1 MMTDPIA
8 DMLTRIRNAAKAR
21 HRREDVPASNLLPAL
36 ADFLKREGY
45 IRAVNQVDV
54 GPQVN
59 LRISLKSVDYRKPA
73 FEGLERVSKPGLRR
87 YVPKDQIPKVLG
99 GYGTAVVSTSRGIL
113 TGHEARIAGVGG
125 EVICKVW

>member
-21 HRREDVPASNLLPAL
+21 HRRVDVPASNMKRSL
-36 ADFLKREGY
+36 ADLLQREGY
-45 IRAVNQVDV
+45 IRAVKSIDE
-54 GPQVN
+54 GPQGT
-59 LRISLKSVDYRKPA
+59 LRIYLKYVDDRTPA

-87 YVPKDQIPKVLG
+87 YVPKDRIPKVLG

>member
-1 MMTDPIA
+1 MMNDPIA

-21 HRREDVPASNLLPAL
+21 HRRVDIPASNMKRAL
-36 ADFLKREGY
+36 AELLKREGY
-45 IRAVNQVDV
+45 IRGVKYLDE
-54 GPQVN
+54 GPQGT
-59 LRISLKSVDYRKPA
+59 LRVYLKYMEDRRPA

-87 YVPKDQIPKVLG
+87 YVPKDEIPKVLG
-99 GYGTAVVSTSRGIL
+99 GYGTAVVSTSKGIL

>member
-21 HRREDVPASNLLPAL
+21 HRRVDIPASSMKLAL
-36 ADFLKREGY
+36 AQLLQREGY
-45 IRAVNQVDV
+45 IRAVKKVDE
-54 GPQVN
+54 GPQGT
-59 LRISLKSVDYRKPA
+59 LRVYLKYVGDRKPA

-99 GYGTAVVSTSRGIL
+99 GYGTAVVSTSKGIL

>member
-21 HRREDVPASNLLPAL
+21 HRRVDVPASNMKHAL
-36 ADFLKREGY
+36 AELLQREGY
-45 IRAVNQVDV
+45 IRAVKQVDE
-54 GPQVN
+54 GPQGI
-59 LRISLKSVDYRKPA
+59 LRIYLKYVDDRKPA

-99 GYGTAVVSTSRGIL
+99 GYGTAVVSTSQGIL

>member
-8 DMLTRIRNAAKAR
+8 DMLTRIRNAAKAK
-21 HRREDVPASNLLPAL
+21 HRRVDMPASNMKRAL
-36 ADFLKREGY
+36 ADLLLREGY
-45 IRAVNQVDV
+45 IRAVKSLDE
-54 GPQVN
+54 GPQGT
-59 LRISLKSVDYRKPA
+59 LRVYLKYVDDRKPA

-87 YVPKDQIPKVLG
+87 YVPKDRIPKVLG
-99 GYGTAVVSTSRGIL
+99 GYGTAVVSTSQGIL

>member
-1 MMTDPIA
+1 MMNDPIA

-21 HRREDVPASNLLPAL
+21 HRRVDMPASNMKLAL
-36 ADFLKREGY
+36 AELLKREGY
-45 IRAVNQVDV
+45 IRGVKRLDE
-54 GPQVN
+54 GPQGT
-59 LRISLKSVDYRKPA
+59 LRVYLKYVEDRKPA

-87 YVPKDQIPKVLG
+87 YVPKNEIPKVLG
-99 GYGTAVVSTSRGIL
+99 GYGTAVVSTSQGIL